1 MKIRVLSLA
10 FAVIAA
16 AACSTDTLSVKG
28 EFFGVTS
35 QGDST
40 MLYTM
45 TNSSGASVTVT
56 DYGCKLVSVNVPDST
71 GFIDDVIVGYG
82 NIHDLEKGGE
92 RFAGAVV
99 GRFGNRIYPA
109 EVEIDG
115 QKYQLTVNE
124 RLGGGIFIL
133 QEGCRSG
140 H

>member
-10 FAVIAA
+10 LAVIAA
-16 AACSTDTLSVKG
+16 AACSTDTLSVMG

-35 QGDST
+35 HGDST

-115 QKYQLTVNE
+115 QKFQLTVNE

>member
-1 MKIRVLSLA
+1 MQIGCEVGEVFERCYGPRAGLSFVEEQKRV
-10 FAVIAA
+10 
-16 AACSTDTLSVKG
+16 
-28 EFFGVTS
+28 
-35 QGDST
+35 
-40 MLYTM
+40 
-45 TNSSGASVTVT
+45 
-56 DYGCKLVSVNVPDST
+56 
-71 GFIDDVIVGYG
+71 
-82 NIHDLEKGGE
+82 GGE

>member
-10 FAVIAA
+10 LAVIAA

-35 QGDST
+35 HGDST

-71 GFIDDVIVGYG
+71 GFIDD
-82 NIHDLEKGGE
+82 
-92 RFAGAVV
+92 RQ
-99 GRFGNRIYPA
+99 GRHSW
-109 EVEIDG
+109 
-115 QKYQLTVNE
+115 LSS
-124 RLGGGIFIL
+124 
-133 QEGCRSG
+133 QETSR
-140 H
+140 

>member
-1 MKIRVLSLA
+1 MKICVLSLA

-16 AACSTDTLSVKG
+16 AACSTGTLSVEG

-35 QGDST
+35 HGDST

-82 NIHDLEKGGE
+82 NIHDTVQHSE
-92 RFAGAVV
+92 AY
-99 GRFGNRIYPA
+99 NRNKRI
-109 EVEIDG
+109 I
-115 QKYQLTVNE
+115 
-124 RLGGGIFIL
+124 
-133 QEGCRSG
+133 
-140 H
+140 